1 MSLDRRRF
9 LQLAAGAAIGL
20 TAATGCA
27 PVNLAKKKAR
37 VVVIG
42 GGYGGATAAKYLRMW
57 EDGIEVILLERN
69 SVFVSCPQSNLVLG
83 GSRTLDDLTADYNSL
98 ASKYGVKFI
107 QTEVTG
113 IDAQART
120 VTLKD
125 DSRLTYDRLVISA
138 GVDFMYETIPGL
150 NNTAAQEKILHAWK
164 AGPQTVALRK
174 QLEAMP
180 NGGVYA
186 LSIPKTPYRCP
197 PGPYERA
204 CQVAFYFKQNK
215 PKSKI
220 IILDANPDIV
230 SKKGLFT
237 KAWEDL
243 YPGLIEYRPD
253 NPVNDVDVAGMVIKT
268 DFDNVKAD
276 VLNIVPPHRAGDI
289 AKAAGVVN
297 IDNRWCGVDLL
308 TYESKVHKNIHV
320 IGDAIASPA
329 GVPKSG
335 HIANQTAKVCAAAV
349 IALING
355 DRVNPEP
362 IFANTCYSWVSD
374 KEAMNV
380 AGVYKFDAA
389 KQTMA
394 AVEGTSGVS
403 AQRSE
408 LEGRYAE
415 AWAKNIWGDMLL

>member
-9 LQLAAGAAIGL
+9 LQLAAGAAVGV
-20 TAATGCA
+20 TAVTGRSTI
-27 PVNLAKKKAR
+27 LAQKKAR

-57 EDGIEVILLERN
+57 GDNIEVILLERN
-69 SVFVSCPQSNLVLG
+69 STFVSCPQSNLVLG
-83 GSRTLDDLTADYNSL
+83 GSRTARDLTTDYNSL
-98 ASKYGVKFI
+98 VNKYGVKFI

-113 IDAQART
+113 IDARARA
-120 VTLKD
+120 VALKD
-125 DSRLTYDRLVISA
+125 GSRLSYDRLILSP

-150 NNTAAQEKILHAWK
+150 NNAAAQEKFLHAWK

-174 QLEAMP
+174 QLEAMR
-180 NGGVYA
+180 NGGAYV

-230 SKKGLFT
+230 SKKDLFT

-243 YPGLIEYRPD
+243 YPGLIEYRPN
-253 NPVNDVDVAGMVIKT
+253 NPVNEVDVAGMVIKT
-268 DFDNVKAD
+268 DFENVKAD
-276 VLNIVPPHRAGDI
+276 VLNVVPPHRAGDI
-289 AKAAGVVN
+289 AQAAGVANV
-297 IDNRWCGVDLL
+297 DNLWCSVDLL
-308 TYESKVHKNIHV
+308 TYESKVHKHIHV

-329 GVPKSG
+329 GMPKSG
-335 HIANQTAKVCAAAV
+335 HVANQTAKVCAAAV

-355 DRVNPEP
+355 DRINPEP

-389 KQTMA
+389 TQTMA
-394 AVEGTSGVS
+394 AVAGSSGVS
-403 AQRSE
+403 AQPSE
-408 LEGRYAE
+408 LEGGYAQ

>member
-1 MSLDRRRF
+1 VGVTAVTGRSTI
-9 LQLAAGAAIGL
+9 LAQ
-20 TAATGCA
+20 
-27 PVNLAKKKAR
+27 KKAR

-57 EDGIEVILLERN
+57 GDNIEVILLERN
-69 SVFVSCPQSNLVLG
+69 STFVSCPQSNLVLG
-83 GSRTLDDLTADYNSL
+83 GSRTARDLTTDYNSL
-98 ASKYGVKFI
+98 VNKYGVKFI

-113 IDAQART
+113 IDARARA
-120 VTLKD
+120 VALKD
-125 DSRLTYDRLVISA
+125 GSRLSYDRLILSP

-150 NNTAAQEKILHAWK
+150 NNAAAQEKFLHAWK

-174 QLEAMP
+174 QLEAMR
-180 NGGVYA
+180 NGGAYV

-230 SKKGLFT
+230 SKKDLFT

-243 YPGLIEYRPD
+243 YPGLIEYRPN
-253 NPVNDVDVAGMVIKT
+253 NPVNEVDVAGMVIKT
-268 DFDNVKAD
+268 DFENVKAD
-276 VLNIVPPHRAGDI
+276 VLNVVPPHRAGDI
-289 AKAAGVVN
+289 AQAAGVANV
-297 IDNRWCGVDLL
+297 DNLWCSVDLL
-308 TYESKVHKNIHV
+308 TYESKVHKHIHV

-329 GVPKSG
+329 GMPKSG
-335 HIANQTAKVCAAAV
+335 HVANQTAKVCAAAV

-355 DRVNPEP
+355 DRINPEP

-389 KQTMA
+389 TQTMA
-394 AVEGTSGVS
+394 AVAGSSGVS
-403 AQRSE
+403 AQPSE
-408 LEGRYAE
+408 LEGGYAQ

>member
-1 MSLDRRRF
+1 MGVTAVTGRSTI
-9 LQLAAGAAIGL
+9 LAQ
-20 TAATGCA
+20 
-27 PVNLAKKKAR
+27 KKAR

-57 EDGIEVILLERN
+57 GDNIEVILLERN
-69 SVFVSCPQSNLVLG
+69 STFVSCPQSNLVLG
-83 GSRTLDDLTADYNSL
+83 GSRTARDLTTDYNSL
-98 ASKYGVKFI
+98 VNKYGVKFI

-113 IDAQART
+113 IDARARA
-120 VTLKD
+120 VALKD
-125 DSRLTYDRLVISA
+125 GSRLSYDRLILSP

-150 NNTAAQEKILHAWK
+150 NNAAAQEKFLHAWK

-174 QLEAMP
+174 QLEAMR
-180 NGGVYA
+180 NGGAYV

-230 SKKGLFT
+230 SKKDLFT

-243 YPGLIEYRPD
+243 YPGLIEYRPN
-253 NPVNDVDVAGMVIKT
+253 NPVNEVDVAGMVIKT
-268 DFDNVKAD
+268 DFENVKAD
-276 VLNIVPPHRAGDI
+276 VLNVVPPHRAGDI
-289 AKAAGVVN
+289 AQAAGVANV
-297 IDNRWCGVDLL
+297 DNLWCSVDLL
-308 TYESKVHKNIHV
+308 TYESKVHKHIHV

-329 GVPKSG
+329 GMPKSG
-335 HIANQTAKVCAAAV
+335 HVANQTAKVCAAAV

-355 DRVNPEP
+355 DRINPEP

-389 KQTMA
+389 TQTMA
-394 AVEGTSGVS
+394 AVAGSSGVS
-403 AQRSE
+403 AQPSE
-408 LEGRYAE
+408 LEGGYAQ

>member
-1 MSLDRRRF
+1 MDRRRF
-9 LQLAAGAAIGL
+9 LQLAAGAAVGV
-20 TAATGCA
+20 TAVTGRSTI
-27 PVNLAKKKAR
+27 LAQKKAR

-57 EDGIEVILLERN
+57 GDNIEVILLERN
-69 SVFVSCPQSNLVLG
+69 STFVSCPQSNLVLG
-83 GSRTLDDLTADYNSL
+83 GSRTARDLTTDYNSL
-98 ASKYGVKFI
+98 VNKYGVKFI

-113 IDAQART
+113 IDARARA
-120 VTLKD
+120 VALKD
-125 DSRLTYDRLVISA
+125 GSRLSYDRLILSP

-150 NNTAAQEKILHAWK
+150 NNAAAQEKFLHAWK

-174 QLEAMP
+174 QLEAMR
-180 NGGVYA
+180 NGGAYV

-230 SKKGLFT
+230 SKKDLFT

-243 YPGLIEYRPD
+243 YPGLIEYRPN
-253 NPVNDVDVAGMVIKT
+253 NPVNEVDVAGMVIKT
-268 DFDNVKAD
+268 DFENVKAD
-276 VLNIVPPHRAGDI
+276 VLNVVPPHRAGDI
-289 AKAAGVVN
+289 AQAAGVANV
-297 IDNRWCGVDLL
+297 DNLWCSVDLL
-308 TYESKVHKNIHV
+308 TYESKVHKHIHV

-329 GVPKSG
+329 GMPKSG
-335 HIANQTAKVCAAAV
+335 HVANQTAKVCAAAV

-355 DRVNPEP
+355 DRINPEP

-389 KQTMA
+389 TQTMA
-394 AVEGTSGVS
+394 AVAGSSGVS
-403 AQRSE
+403 AQPSE
-408 LEGRYAE
+408 LEGGYAQ